1 MAHGHL
7 FEQRIGSEQQ
17 ISVETKLVK
26 HDKNNFIFLLK

>member
-17 ISVETKLVK
+17 ISVEVKLVK
-26 HDKNNFIFLLK
+26 HVKNNFIFFY